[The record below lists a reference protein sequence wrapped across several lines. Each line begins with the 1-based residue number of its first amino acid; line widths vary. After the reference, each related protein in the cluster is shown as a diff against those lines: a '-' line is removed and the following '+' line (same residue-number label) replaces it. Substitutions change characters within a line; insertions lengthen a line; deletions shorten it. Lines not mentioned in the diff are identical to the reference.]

1 MLDPRIVD
9 ELKSIVGERYV
20 LTSPEDLVAYSYD
33 ATFASAKPDLV
44 VLPDNTQEVSEIL
57 KIADRELIP
66 VVPRG
71 MGSGLAAGSIPFSGG
86 IVLALTRMDR
96 LLDIDHDNMMAT
108 AEAGIITSELAAA
121 VAREGYFY
129 PPDPTSDH
137 YSTLGGNVACNAGG
151 ARSLK
156 YGITGHYVMALEVV
170 LADGR
175 IMRVGGKA
183 IKNVTGYDLVH
194 LLVGSEGTLAVI
206 TEVTVRFIAAPEAER
221 MAQAVFPRLTDAGK
235 AINAVLAS
243 GANPSMLE
251 IMDETAI
258 RSVEAYLHVGLPLD
272 VEAILLI
279 QTDGYEADAVRGIQV
294 AAEICRENG
303 AREVRVAA
311 TPDEGEEMWKARS
324 SISGSLGRIRPNKL
338 GEDITVPHSAIP
350 EMIARIK
357 EISAKWELPIVI
369 FGHAGDGN
377 LHPNILF
384 DKRDP
389 DEMER
394 VKGVVGDLFRAAVEM
409 GGSLS
414 GEHGVGV
421 LKRPYLEMAMGSVAV
436 EMQKRIK
443 QAWDPKNIL
452 NPGKIFSVEQDQSDQ
467 DVSQAISAA

>member
-1 MLDPRIVD
+1 MLDPKLISITD

-20 LTSPEDLVAYSYD
+20 LTAPEDLVAYSYD
-33 ATFASAKPDLV
+33 ATFTSARPNLV
-44 VLPDNTQEVSEIL
+44 VLPDSTPEVSEVL
-57 KIADRELIP
+57 KVANREVIP

-71 MGSGLAAGSIPFSGG
+71 MGTGLAAGSIPFGGG
-86 IVLALTRMDR
+86 IVLPLTRMDR
-96 LLDIDHDNMMAT
+96 LLDIDLDNMMAT
-108 AEAGIITSELAAA
+108 AEAGIITSELADA

-137 YSTLGGNVACNAGG
+137 YSTLGGNVACDAGG
-151 ARSLK
+151 ARCLK

-175 IMRVGGKA
+175 VMRVGGKA
-183 IKNVTGYDLVH
+183 TKNVTGYDLVR
-194 LLVGSEGTLAVI
+194 LLIGSEGTLAVI
-206 TEVTVRFIAAPEAER
+206 TEVTVRFIAAPETER
-221 MAQAVFPRLTDAGK
+221 IAQAIFPKLTDAGR

-243 GANPSMLE
+243 GANPSMVE

-258 RSVEAYLHVGLPLD
+258 KSVEEYLHMGLPLD

-279 QTDGYEADAVRGIQV
+279 QTDGDEADAVRGIET
-294 AAEICRENG
+294 AAEICRQNG
-303 AREVRVAA
+303 ACEVHVAA
-311 TPDEGEEMWKARS
+311 TPEESEEMWKARS

-338 GEDITVPHSAIP
+338 GEDVTVPHSAVP

-357 EISAKWELPIVI
+357 DISAKWDLPIVI

-384 DKRDP
+384 DKRD
-389 DEMER
+389 EEECKR
-394 VKGVVGDLFRAAVEM
+394 VESAVGDLFRAAVEV

-443 QAWDPKNIL
+443 RAWDPNNIL
-452 NPGKIFSVEQDQSDQ
+452 NPGKIFPPT
-467 DVSQAISAA
+467 

>member
-1 MLDPRIVD
+1 MLDPNLISITD
-9 ELKSIVGERYV
+9 ELKSIVGEQYV

-33 ATFASAKPDLV
+33 ATFTSARPNLV
-44 VLPDNTQEVSEIL
+44 VLPDSTPEVSEVL
-57 KIADRELIP
+57 KVANREVIP

-71 MGSGLAAGSIPFSGG
+71 MGTGLAAGSIPFGGG
-86 IVLALTRMDR
+86 IVLPLTRMDR
-96 LLDIDHDNMMAT
+96 LLDIDLDNMMAT
-108 AEAGIITSELAAA
+108 AEAGIITSELADA

-137 YSTLGGNVACNAGG
+137 YSTLGGNVACDAGG
-151 ARSLK
+151 AHCLK

-175 IMRVGGKA
+175 VMRVGGKA
-183 IKNVTGYDLVH
+183 TKNVTGYDLVR

-206 TEVTVRFIAAPEAER
+206 TEVTVRFIAAPETER
-221 MAQAVFPRLTDAGK
+221 IAQAIFPKLTDAGR

-243 GANPSMLE
+243 GANPSMVE

-258 RSVEAYLHVGLPLD
+258 KSVEEYLHIGLPLD

-279 QTDGYEADAVRGIQV
+279 QTDGDEADAVRGIET
-294 AAEICRENG
+294 AAEICRQNG

-311 TPDEGEEMWKARS
+311 TPEESEEMWKARS

-338 GEDITVPHSAIP
+338 GEDVTVPHSAVP

-357 EISAKWELPIVI
+357 EISAKWDLPIVI

-384 DKRDP
+384 DKRD
-389 DEMER
+389 EEECKR
-394 VKGVVGDLFRAAVEM
+394 VESAVGDLFRAAVEV

-421 LKRPYLEMAMGSVAV
+421 LKRPYLEMAMGPLAV

-443 QAWDPKNIL
+443 RAWDPNNIL
-452 NPGKIFSVEQDQSDQ
+452 NPGKIFPPT
-467 DVSQAISAA
+467 

>member
-1 MLDPRIVD
+1 MFDPGTID
-9 ELKSIVGERYV
+9 ELKSIVGERHV

-33 ATFASAKPDLV
+33 ATFTSAKPNLV
-44 VLPDNTQEVSEIL
+44 VLPGSTQEVSEIL
-57 KIADRELIP
+57 KVASRELIP
-66 VVPRG
+66 VVTRG
-71 MGSGLAAGSIPFSGG
+71 MGSGLAAGSIPFGG
-86 IVLALTRMDR
+86 GMVLALTRMDR
-96 LLDIDHDNMMAT
+96 LLEIDHDNMMAT
-108 AEAGIITSELAAA
+108 AEAGIIASELADA

-129 PPDPTSDH
+129 PPDTTSIH

-151 ARSLK
+151 ARCLK
-156 YGITGHYVMALEVV
+156 YGITGNYVMALEVV

-183 IKNVTGYDLVH
+183 TKNVTGYDLVH

-206 TEVTVRFIAAPEAER
+206 TEVMVRFIAAPEVER
-221 MAQAVFPRLTDAGK
+221 IAQAIFPELTDAGK

-243 GANPSMLE
+243 GANPSMIE

-258 RSVEAYLHVGLPLD
+258 KSVEEYLHMGLPLD

-279 QTDGYEADAVRGIQV
+279 QTDGDEADAVRGIEI
-294 AAEICRENG
+294 AAEICRQNG
-303 AREVRVAA
+303 AREVRVATTA
-311 TPDEGEEMWKARS
+311 DAAEEMWKARS

-338 GEDITVPHSAIP
+338 GEDVTVPHSAVP

-357 EISAKWELPIVI
+357 QISAKWNLPIVI

-389 DEMER
+389 EESER
-394 VKGVVGDLFRAAVEM
+394 VESAVSDLFRAAVEV

-443 QAWDPKNIL
+443 QAWDPNNIL
-452 NPGKIFSVEQDQSDQ
+452 NPGKIFVVE
-467 DVSQAISAA
+467 

>member
-1 MLDPRIVD
+1 MLDPETISK
-9 ELKSIVGERYV
+9 LTSIVGERYV

-33 ATFASAKPDLV
+33 ATFTSARPNLV
-44 VLPDNTQEVSEIL
+44 VLPDSTEQVSEIL
-57 KIADRELIP
+57 RLANREAIP

-71 MGSGLAAGSIPFSGG
+71 MGSGLAAGSIPFGGG
-86 IVLALTRMDR
+86 IVLSLTRMDR
-96 LLDIDHDNMMAT
+96 LLDFDHDNMMVT
-108 AEAGIITSELAAA
+108 AEAGIITSDLADS

-129 PPDPTSDH
+129 PPDPSSIDH
-137 YSTLGGNVACNAGG
+137 STLGGNIACNAGG
-151 ARSLK
+151 AHCLK
-156 YGITGHYVMALEVV
+156 YGITGDYVMALEAV

-175 IMRVGGKA
+175 IMRIGGKA

-206 TEVTVRFIAAPEAER
+206 TEATVRFIPPLETER
-221 MAQAVFPRLTDAGK
+221 TAQAVFPRLTDAGE

-243 GANPSMLE
+243 GADPAVLE

-258 RSVEAYLHVGLPLD
+258 RSVEDYLHLGLPLD
-272 VEAILLI
+272 AEAILII
-279 QTDGYEADAVRGIQV
+279 QTDGDEAEATRGIDTV
-294 AAEICRENG
+294 VEICRRHS
-303 AREVRVAA
+303 ASDVRVAT
-311 TPDEGEEMWKARS
+311 TPDGSEELWQSRR

-338 GEDITVPHSAIP
+338 GEDITVPRSAIP
-350 EMIARIK
+350 EMIRRIK
-357 EISAKWELPIVI
+357 AIGAKYDLPIVI

-384 DKRDP
+384 DRRD
-389 DEMER
+389 EEEFKR
-394 VKGVVGDLFRAAVEM
+394 VKAAVGDLFRAAVEV

-421 LKRPYLEMAMGSVAV
+421 LKRPYLEMALGPVAV

-452 NPGKIFSVEQDQSDQ
+452 NPGKIFQ
-467 DVSQAISAA
+467 

>member
-1 MLDPRIVD
+1 MFNSRIID

-33 ATFASAKPDLV
+33 ATFTSARPNLV
-44 VLPDNTQEVSEIL
+44 VLPGNTQEVSEIL
-57 KIADRELIP
+57 KVASRELIP

-71 MGSGLAAGSIPFSGG
+71 MGSGLAAGSIPFGGG

-108 AEAGIITSELAAA
+108 AEAGIIASELADA

-129 PPDPTSDH
+129 PPDTTSVH

-151 ARSLK
+151 ARCLK

-183 IKNVTGYDLVH
+183 TKNVTGYDLVH
-194 LLVGSEGTLAVI
+194 LLVGSEGTLAII
-206 TEVTVRFIAAPEAER
+206 TEVTVRFIAAPEVER
-221 MAQAVFPRLTDAGK
+221 MAQAIFPKLTDAGK

-243 GANPSMLE
+243 GANPSMVE

-258 RSVEAYLHVGLPLD
+258 KSVEEYLHIGLPLD

-279 QTDGYEADAVRGIQV
+279 QTDGDEADAVRGIEI
-294 AAEICRENG
+294 AAEICRQNG
-303 AREVRVAA
+303 AREVRVAT
-311 TPDEGEEMWKARS
+311 TPEEGEEMWKARS

-338 GEDITVPHSAIP
+338 GEDITVPHSAVP

-384 DKRDP
+384 DKRD
-389 DEMER
+389 EEEFKR
-394 VKGVVGDLFRAAVEM
+394 VKAAVGDLFRAAVEV

-421 LKRPYLEMAMGSVAV
+421 LKRPYLEMAMGAVAV
-436 EMQKRIK
+436 EMQRRIK

-452 NPGKIFSVEQDQSDQ
+452 NPGKIFPCGNGH
-467 DVSQAISAA
+467 